1 MGISSDPGHR
11 MLGAGRD
18 PKGLDQAVLGI
29 RKDLK
34 RQTVPLP
41 ESPVDRGRVRGNPQQ
56 LRAQP

>member
-1 MGISSDPGHR
+1 

-41 ESPVDRGRVRGNPQQ
+41 ESPVDRGRVRGNPYQ